1 MRLAEW
7 LKGDSWQGGI
17 GTDLGLSVRFSKSD
31 ARHSGRQNE
40 TLSLILEGVDLA
52 AACGWYEHGQDPV
65 SVTNVVTGQRLT
77 VVSRVETGGVV
88 KLQVRYQDADLDLTL
103 PLVLRQGEG
112 TAAAE
117 LDYRWAFAKPPAPGL
132 WRRLDDFLTDAL
144 VAWSPDQVFD
154 TRYQHLTAL
163 GAWQSG
169 VWQPSWQRRFSLS
182 RSSPPAVSAAALP
195 SPWMA
200 SLTEAVSWPWR
211 YIDVEHPVSEVS
223 WRWVDGVPQGI
234 QSQVP
239 CLEREGP
246 PAWLFPSRLEPE
258 LNRGED
264 PMGLIDYTLAQAG
277 HAFTF
282 RHHPIADLNLLYV
295 RQDDNGKHGT
305 PSYQDWKAITSTLV
319 DAWPCWRA
327 PPRIMPAPAD
337 SRWRHPFG
345 FSAPVGEAGLRIQ
358 GGYVAGLMQHA
369 FQLSLAQ
376 KG

>member
-1 MRLAEW
+1 ML
-7 LKGDSWQGGI
+7 
-17 GTDLGLSVRFSKSD
+17 
-31 ARHSGRQNE
+31 
-40 TLSLILEGVDLA
+40 
-52 AACGWYEHGQDPV
+52 
-65 SVTNVVTGQRLT
+65 
-77 VVSRVETGGVV
+77 SRVETGGMV
-88 KLQVRYQDADLDLTL
+88 KLQARYQDADLDLTL

-112 TAAAE
+112 TASAE
-117 LDYRWAFAKPPAPGL
+117 LDYRWVFAKPPSPGL

-144 VAWSPDQVFD
+144 LAWSPNQEFD
-154 TRYQHLTAL
+154 ARYQHVTAL

-169 VWQPSWQRRFSLS
+169 VWQHSWQRRFSLS
-182 RSSPPAVSAAALP
+182 RSSPPAVSVAALP

-234 QSQVP
+234 RSQVP

-264 PMGLIDYTLAQAG
+264 PMGLIYYTLAQAG
-277 HAFTF
+277 RAYTF
-282 RHHPIADLNLLYV
+282 RHHPIANLSLLSV
-295 RQDDNGKHGT
+295 REDDDGKHGT
-305 PSYQDWKAITSTLV
+305 PSYQAWKAIASTLV

-327 PPRIMPAPAD
+327 PPRIMPPPVN
-337 SRWRHPFG
+337 SRGQHPFG
-345 FSAPVGEAGLRIQ
+345 FSAPVGEADLRIQ
-358 GGYVAGLMQHA
+358 DGFVAGLAHYG